1 MSLPSLDYAQQEPVA
16 ERQDEVAALD
26 WDAAHS
32 AAPMAASSELAVD
45 LSALN
50 PAATMVNSA
59 EKNRI
64 SQIKRMLAASLPWL
78 IVGGGVLLGLGLVV
92 VFLPYQISAKPMMAS
107 ASLPSESA
115 PSASAPSEAVS
126 SESVSS
132 QAISS
137 AAVVTMAAWPLN
149 TQLAGYINA
158 EPSNK
163 ALGIN
168 TQLIQSPAA
177 AVIGL
182 TRSAPQAQFNASV
195 QPVLPIG
202 SPRSVMQIER
212 MPVNTT
218 DPLQQAWQAY
228 QGGEFTQAEQYYQQ
242 AMQQNPRQRDAA
254 LGLAAIAQIR
264 GDVARAH
271 SLYRHI
277 LQQHPADTAAKQALL
292 ALPQAVTEQDVLQLE
307 QSGQADPQI
316 LAQFYASE
324 QRWSQAQA
332 QFFIVYSQNPS
343 ATAAFNLAVSLDHLQ
358 QPTLALQ
365 YYRQALQ
372 GVGAFDR
379 SAVQQR
385 IAALSAQ
392 PVSSEAQY
400 VAQH

>member
-1 MSLPSLDYAQQEPVA
+1 MSLPSLDYAKDEAVS
-16 ERQDEVAALD
+16 ERQDEGAVQD
-26 WDAAHS
+26 WDAAHRAS
-32 AAPMAASSELAVD
+32 PKAATDS
-45 LSALN
+45 SALN
-50 PAATMVNSA
+50 QAATMVNSA
-59 EKNRI
+59 EIDRV
-64 SQIKRMLAASLPWL
+64 SQIKRALATSLPWL
-78 IVGGGVLLGLGLVV
+78 IVGGGILFGLALAV
-92 VFLPYQISAKPMMAS
+92 VFLSYQISATPMMAS
-107 ASLPSESA
+107 TSLPRESA
-115 PSASAPSEAVS
+115 L

-132 QAISS
+132 QVIPS
-137 AAVVTMAAWPLN
+137 ASVVTMAALPLD
-149 TQLAGYINA
+149 TQLAGYMDA
-158 EPSNK
+158 VPSSK
-163 ALGIN
+163 ALDAN
-168 TQLIQSPAA
+168 TPLVKSPAA
-177 AVIGL
+177 AIGL
-182 TRSAPQAQFNASV
+182 TRSASQTQFNARV
-195 QPVLPIG
+195 QPVRAIG
-202 SPRSVMQIER
+202 SPRRVMQIER
-212 MPVNTT
+212 MPVNTM

-228 QGGEFTQAEQYYQQ
+228 QRGEFTQAEQYYQQ

-264 GDVARAH
+264 GDAPRAH

-277 LQQHPADTAAKQALL
+277 LQQHPDDAAAKQALL
-292 ALPQAVTEQDVLQLE
+292 ALPQAVTEQDILQLE

-332 QFFIVYSQNPS
+332 QFFIVYSQYPS

-392 PVSSEAQY
+392 PLSSEAQHA
-400 VAQH
+400 AQH